1 MHKVHRTVALVLR
14 IPFAFPMK
22 ASNEA
27 VSLVRAV
34 FGYIDDVLSGTGKC
48 GFLSQKEEKKEK
60 KNCSNVISEY
70 PLSWKVI
77 LLLLFRMDRLLILRL
92 SFFKFSHATRRDM
105 WKDRM
110 EDEAISAHLFR
121 VNIPAVRHLRR

>member
-48 GFLSQKEEKKEK
+48 RFLSQKEEKKEK

-77 LLLLFRMDRLLILRL
+77 FTL
-92 SFFKFSHATRRDM
+92 
-105 WKDRM
+105 
-110 EDEAISAHLFR
+110 
-121 VNIPAVRHLRR
+121 

>member
-1 MHKVHRTVALVLR
+1 MHRTVALVLR

-48 GFLSQKEEKKEK
+48 GFLSQKEGKKE
-60 KNCSNVISEY
+60 N
-70 PLSWKVI
+70 
-77 LLLLFRMDRLLILRL
+77 L
-92 SFFKFSHATRRDM
+92 SFILESNFIFT
-105 WKDRM
+105 
-110 EDEAISAHLFR
+110 L
-121 VNIPAVRHLRR
+121 

>member
-70 PLSWKVI
+70 PLSSKVI
-77 LLLLFRMDRLLILRL
+77 LFLLFRMDRLLILRL
-92 SFFKFSHATRRDM
+92 SFFKFSYATRHVER
-105 WKDRM
+105 
-110 EDEAISAHLFR
+110 SYGG
-121 VNIPAVRHLRR
+121 